1 MNQLTRLNRSLL
13 NDFFGDFATPG
24 YLVKPLHGDPLPASF
39 KVDIKETGNGYALS
53 AEIPGVKKEDI
64 HITVDG
70 GTVSITAEV
79 RQSDEQKQD
88 EKLVRSERYYGSVS
102 RSFQLP
108 VDIDQAQTK
117 ASYESGVLTLSLP
130 KKSNAG
136 SQRIQVE

>member
-13 NDFFGDFATPG
+13 NDFFGDFGSPG

-39 KVDIKETGNGYALS
+39 KVDIKETATGYAMS
-53 AEIPGVKKEDI
+53 AEIPGVRKEDI

-79 RQSDEQKQD
+79 RQGDEQKQD

-117 ASYESGVLTLSLP
+117 ASYENGVLTLSLP
-130 KKSNAG
+130 RKSNVG
-136 SQRIQVE
+136 SQRIQVD

>member
-1 MNQLTRLNRSLL
+1 M
-13 NDFFGDFATPG
+13 
-24 YLVKPLHGDPLPASF
+24 
-39 KVDIKETGNGYALS
+39 S

-117 ASYESGVLTLSLP
+117 ASYENGVLTLSLP

>member
-1 MNQLTRLNRSLL
+1 MNQLTRFNRSLL
-13 NDFFGDFATPG
+13 NDFFGDFGSPG

-39 KVDIKETGNGYALS
+39 KVDIKETANGYAMS

-117 ASYESGVLTLSLP
+117 ASYENGVLTLSLP
-130 KKSNAG
+130 RKSQAG
-136 SQRIQVE
+136 SQRIQVD